1 MGDPTFPIA
10 SFSDEGR
17 ILTRRQDMIFA
28 KTDQAFQKTEK
39 ILTII
44 SWVVALCVTMMIVI
58 DIVLRFI
65 FNHPLPASWEIS
77 EVSMPFIVFFPFAY
91 TLSVDAHVRVSLL
104 KDRVSP
110 KTRIVFSMFTN
121 VISFALCVMLTYWSW
136 VRFLESYKMGE
147 QILAAIPVPWWPG
160 KLAMPIGMGVFAA
173 RFLFLAFNAA
183 QPKDLAAKDSA
194 PEKIYTT

>member
-1 MGDPTFPIA
+1 MGDLNFPIA
-10 SFSDEGR
+10 PFSDDGR
-17 ILTRRQDMIFA
+17 ILTRRQGMIFA

-44 SWVVALCVTMMIVI
+44 SWVVALCVTMMIVM

-65 FNHPLPASWEIS
+65 FDYPLPASWEIS
-77 EVSMPFIVFFPFAY
+77 EVSMPCIVFFPFAY
-91 TLSVDAHVRVSLL
+91 TLSIDAHVRVSLL

-110 KTRIVFSMFTN
+110 KTRIVFSIFTN

-136 VRFLESYKMGE
+136 LRFLESYKMGE
-147 QILAAIPVPWWPG
+147 EILAAIRIPWWPG
-160 KLAMPIGMGVFAA
+160 KLAMPIAMGVFAA

-183 QPKDLAAKDSA
+183 QPKDLTAKDSA